1 MRVKYT
7 SYEYKK
13 FGKFWNRYNV
23 SLVKRNQILGTKNET
38 GPTNLIAKSSNLK
51 SVVKINRN

>member
-13 FGKFWNRYNV
+13 FGKFWNKHNV
-23 SLVKRNQILGTKNET
+23 SLVKRSTQETRNYIMHKNS
-38 GPTNLIAKSSNLK
+38 IANPSDLK